1 MGTQSLIATNDFCV
15 YYNIEHTFINS
26 LQEAGLVQ
34 ITIVNETNY
43 IPETELQ
50 KLERMI
56 HLHHDLEINIAGIEA
71 ITHLLDRVEQMQ
83 EKMRILK
90 NQLRIYEDDNY

>member
-1 MGTQSLIATNDFCV
+1 MTKEHLIATSDFCV
-15 YYNIEHTFINS
+15 YYNVERTFITS

-34 ITIVNETNY
+34 ITVVNETPY

-50 KLERMI
+50 KLEKMI

-83 EKMRILK
+83 ANMLSLK
-90 NQLRIYEDDNY
+90 NRLRLYEED

>member
-1 MGTQSLIATNDFCV
+1 MTKEHLIATNDFCV
-15 YYNIEHTFINS
+15 YYNVERTFITS

-34 ITIVNETNY
+34 ITVVNETPY

-50 KLERMI
+50 KLEKMI

-83 EKMRILK
+83 ANMLSLK
-90 NQLRIYEDDNY
+90 NRLRLYEEE

>member
-1 MGTQSLIATNDFCV
+1 MTKEHLIATSDFCV
-15 YYNIEHTFINS
+15 YYNVERTFITS

-34 ITIVNETNY
+34 ITVVNEATY

-50 KLERMI
+50 KLEKMI

-83 EKMRILK
+83 ASLRTLK
-90 NQLRIYEDDNY
+90 NRLRLYESD

>member
-1 MGTQSLIATNDFCV
+1 MTKEHLIATSDFCV
-15 YYNIEHTFINS
+15 YYNVERTFITS

-34 ITIVNETNY
+34 ITVVNEATY
-43 IPETELQ
+43 IHETELQ
-50 KLERMI
+50 KLEKMI

-83 EKMRILK
+83 ASLRTLK
-90 NQLRIYEDDNY
+90 NRLRLYESD